1 MWPGEGYQE
10 WSPPHH
16 SLASGTRTHS
26 LGMGK
31 AVVLIGEQSNP
42 GFPSNTM
49 ARKATTTLYT
59 DKVSREIA
67 LPYLPLLPV
76 LEECVYRSPKMVTS
90 WFKDRLEK
98 IWLLQEII
106 FLASKRDYELIRPDS
121 VISETLHERGTEKQL
136 CQRPSLPSPHPNL
149 QTGSSNLGQS
159 QSHYSYPNGK
169 FKSTHSLQHSKEKVY

>member
-16 SLASGTRTHS
+16 SLASGTHTHS

-31 AVVLIGEQSNP
+31 AVVLIGEQSSP

-98 IWLLQEII
+98 IWLLHTSGNN
-106 FLASKRDYELIRPDS
+106 FLGIKERLRADQAWLGHLWDS
-121 VISETLHERGTEKQL
+121 SWERHRETAVPEAKS
-136 CQRPSLPSPHPNL
+136 SLPSP
-149 QTGSSNLGQS
+149 QSSDRIEQPWTKPIPL
-159 QSHYSYPNGK
+159 
-169 FKSTHSLQHSKEKVY
+169 FLSKWQI